1 MVYDFLTDFQQKS
14 EMKKAIIVFRDKV
27 IEVIRNMRELV
38 SLNKLRLCIL
48 QFIFQKEFD
57 IYKSEVQEEV
67 FQLKVVKKRKLTR
80 RKTIT
85 GNTVSRELAVRRHLH
100 DLEHFHWGLLKLA
113 LQKYLRTCLD
123 AAHF

>member
-67 FQLKVVKKRKLTR
+67 F
-80 RKTIT
+80 
-85 GNTVSRELAVRRHLH
+85 
-100 DLEHFHWGLLKLA
+100 
-113 LQKYLRTCLD
+113 
-123 AAHF
+123 